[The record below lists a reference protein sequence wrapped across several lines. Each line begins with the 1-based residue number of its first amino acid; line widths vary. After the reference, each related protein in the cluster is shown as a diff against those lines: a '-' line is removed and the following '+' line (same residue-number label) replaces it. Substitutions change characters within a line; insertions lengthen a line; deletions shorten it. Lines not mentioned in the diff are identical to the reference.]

1 VSVAIIDLQPKFEY
15 ECVPKKSAHAY
26 LKAKVKNTSPYALL
40 SGPTNIFLDN
50 NFIAKA
56 ELKAV
61 SPSEDFTCSLG
72 VDPAVKVTYKPIH
85 KFREHSGLISKTVS
99 TTYKQV
105 IEVKNTHKDLVKII
119 VIDQVPLSTEEKIR
133 VQLLEPVIKHPE
145 RYDPSK
151 PIRMNKMNNVEWEVE
166 IPAGQFTELTLKYS
180 IDHPINEEVETN
192 VVHYTTGN
200 STSEA

>member
-1 VSVAIIDLQPKFEY
+1 M
-15 ECVPKKSAHAY
+15 
-26 LKAKVKNTSPYALL
+26 
-40 SGPTNIFLDN
+40 
-50 NFIAKA
+50 
-56 ELKAV
+56 

-133 VQLLEPVIKHPE
+133 VSCHYYILI
-145 RYDPSK
+145 
-151 PIRMNKMNNVEWEVE
+151 NVAEKVVTPFYFAEWLFRV
-166 IPAGQFTELTLKYS
+166 LY
-180 IDHPINEEVETN
+180 
-192 VVHYTTGN
+192 
-200 STSEA
+200 